1 MSLPGN
7 IPPLPLQ
14 REKEHILLNIDI
26 FLKMTGR
33 QIRDGWV
40 GFNFFR
46 QFATRLQKQMLN
58 FADR

>member
-14 REKEHILLNIDI
+14 REKGHILLNIDI
-26 FLKMTGR
+26 FR

>member
-7 IPPLPLQ
+7 IPPLSLQ
-14 REKEHILLNIDI
+14 REKGHILLNIDI

-40 GFNFFR
+40 GFNFFL